1 MYKTIATLA
10 IVAFIQISDAAVP
23 GAVDLR
29 SMLSLGD
36 PSFEIRSGNCRN
48 ATMATLVYQDHVH
61 KSRLPFSTRE
71 AKVEWFGDET
81 IYCVMALSEK
91 EPSKGSTVEITEG
104 GVGHNYVKLQM
115 KSAKNH
121 GLEYNVQVFGI
132 RKR

>member
-71 AKVEWFGDET
+71 AKVSL
-81 IYCVMALSEK
+81 YEK
-91 EPSKGSTVEITEG
+91 RQFNSLYYSVIHITEIL
-104 GVGHNYVKLQM
+104 K
-115 KSAKNH
+115 
-121 GLEYNVQVFGI
+121 
-132 RKR
+132 